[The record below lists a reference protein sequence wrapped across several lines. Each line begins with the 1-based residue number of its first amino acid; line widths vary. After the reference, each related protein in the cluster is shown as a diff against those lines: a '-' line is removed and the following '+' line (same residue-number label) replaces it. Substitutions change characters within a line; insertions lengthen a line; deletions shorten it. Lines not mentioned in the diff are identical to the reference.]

1 MGKIF
6 TISFLLFSIIIH
18 SQNTPEWIIYNTSN
32 SELPSNYINHIAID
46 DLNRKWISVP
56 DYGLVK
62 IENDNWTVYN
72 TSNSNIPSNT
82 LNTIGVDS
90 DNNFWAGGVV
100 SFILAKFDGT
110 SWNVWDNSNA
120 TVPGEI
126 RTALEFDNQNHVWF
140 LSRNDGTIYSTYYI
154 VEFSEDSIWTTHS
167 SIYTS
172 NGFRQLL
179 FDNYQTLWIGDPEGL
194 YYYDG
199 TSLNYIPHTP
209 PLGQYVTDVKLDSTG
224 NIWFA
229 LGYAGWGAL
238 EMYDGTS
245 FTGFSPV
252 AIAIDI
258 DTTGN
263 IWVGTLDLT
272 FSTGAE
278 LKKFDGNTWTTYN
291 SLNSPLPKAFMI
303 TDLEFDSFGNLWI
316 ATFDSG
322 LVVFNENGI
331 ATPVELF
338 GFTANVVNNSKI
350 KLDWTTATEIN
361 NKGFDIERSSDK
373 TNWRLIGFKE
383 GNGTTI
389 ETHNYSFTDDLL
401 GTNSSKLYYRL
412 KQIDYDG
419 SFEYSDVVEVDI
431 APSTYSLS
439 QNYPNPF
446 NPTTKIKFTIPPVG
460 TRDRVS
466 VQLKVYDV
474 LGKEVATLVN
484 EEKPSGEYE
493 IEFNGSDL
501 TSGIYFFHLE
511 AVDPESSPG
520 QGFVETKKMILMK

>member
-6 TISFLLFSIIIH
+6 TISFFLFSIIIH
-18 SQNTPEWIIYNTSN
+18 SQSTPEWIIYNTSN

-56 DYGLVK
+56 DYGLLK

-72 TSNSNIPSNT
+72 TSNSDIPSNT
-82 LNTIGVDS
+82 LSTIGVDS
-90 DNNFWAGGVV
+90 DNNIWAGGVV

-120 TVPGEI
+120 SVPGVI

-179 FDNYQTLWIGDPEGL
+179 FDNNQTLWIGDPEGL

-199 TSLNYIPHTP
+199 TNLNYIPYTP

-291 SLNSPLPKAFMI
+291 SLNSPLPKTFMI
-303 TDLEFDSFGNLWI
+303 TDLAFDTFGNLWI

-331 ATPVELF
+331 VTPVELF
-338 GFTANVVNNSKI
+338 SFNADVIINSKV
-350 KLDWTTATEIN
+350 KLDWRTATEMN
-361 NKGFDIERSSDK
+361 NKGFEIERLQDSK
-373 TNWRLIGFKE
+373 IERLKDLPTGQAGWLKIGFVN
-383 GNGTTI
+383 GHGTTT
-389 ETHNYSFTDDLL
+389 EPNSYSFIDESIQS
-401 GTNSSKLYYRL
+401 GKYQYRL
-412 KQIDYDG
+412 KQIDFDG
-419 SFEYSDVVEVDI
+419 SFEYSDIVEVDI

-446 NPTTKIKFTIPPVG
+446 NPSTTIKYSISNAGIVT
-460 TRDRVS
+460 
-466 VQLKVYDV
+466 LKEFDV

-484 EEKPSGEYE
+484 EEKPAGNYE
-493 IEFNGSDL
+493 VEFDGREL
-501 TSGIYFFHLE
+501 TSGVYFYQLKSGEFI
-511 AVDPESSPG
+511 
-520 QGFVETKKMILMK
+520 QTKKMLLLK